1 MPIEPK
7 PEPVSCDSQAV
18 APRVPQGSVFR
29 MVAPFLLTLLPV
41 VALCLL
47 HAPVY
52 ATPPDDFVQELFA
65 RGQFQAAASS
75 LMPYTLVFVSA
86 PLSALYQLAPQV
98 PWYALMLLA
107 MLVVS
112 FWIAWSQ
119 LFSLGLSRARLVC
132 LGAVLLSC
140 EIVCVWYFTYTIVA
154 FIVLAAGLM
163 LIMPRAVFGDAGRP
177 SLADIAGYV
186 LVALG
191 FSLRP
196 ESGVAAL
203 VLFAPFLVWALVRS
217 RRAGTLLRAVAVVAV
232 IAISYG
238 AGQAAYHATPGWE
251 DFPSYLDAGRKV
263 LDTQRMDVSRV
274 REQAPELSDND
285 VAMMYDWDFVD
296 HEVFSTD
303 LFERISKAEST
314 YGPAHLIASFKAKV
328 TYLLIALSALLEK
341 SVRILSFG
349 VVAMALLNYM
359 LIVMRGR
366 PRLHIVIPVAIVTL
380 FALLVCC
387 QGPTERK
394 GRHSADAV
402 PALGARV
409 RVAAAITCVV
419 CAAGL
424 GMFWVSTVRPLQSR
438 LSLPFAASAS
448 EYVES
453 HPDELV
459 VFGHTQSAWFSG
471 TDAFASARWQCPEN
485 ILLVGGWESETAPW
499 DACLERWGLT
509 EAAPLMQLATR
520 RDMTLVA
527 TEATAKLYE
536 VYLQEHVDPSVIAT
550 KVSDLGA
557 GAISSKMISVWSFS
571 SATGMPAA

>member
-1 MPIEPK
+1 MSIEPK
-7 PEPVSCDSQAV
+7 PKPASCDSRAV
-18 APRVPQGSVFR
+18 APRVPHGRAFR
-29 MVAPFLLTLLPV
+29 MIAPFLLALLPV

-75 LMPYTLVFVSA
+75 LMPYTLVLVSA

-119 LFSLGLSRARLVC
+119 LFSLGLTRARLGC

-217 RRAGTLLRAVAVVAV
+217 RRAGTLLRAVAVIAV

-238 AGQAAYHATPGWE
+238 AGQAAYRVTPGWE

-303 LFERISKAEST
+303 LFER
-314 YGPAHLIASFKAKV
+314 SFRRV
-328 TYLLIALSALLEK
+328 VQGEGHVSANRVVGSSARCCGCPFADEG
-341 SVRILSFG
+341 SGEVRSCPF
-349 VVAMALLNYM
+349 VW
-359 LIVMRGR
+359 RGR
-366 PRLHIVIPVAIVTL
+366 D
-380 FALLVCC
+380 
-387 QGPTERK
+387 G
-394 GRHSADAV
+394 
-402 PALGARV
+402 
-409 RVAAAITCVV
+409 
-419 CAAGL
+419 
-424 GMFWVSTVRPLQSR
+424 
-438 LSLPFAASAS
+438 AS
-448 EYVES
+448 ELHAHRYAWPSEASYRYSRGDRHAIRSSCLLPGS
-453 HPDELV
+453 HR
-459 VFGHTQSAWFSG
+459 A
-471 TDAFASARWQCPEN
+471 
-485 ILLVGGWESETAPW
+485 
-499 DACLERWGLT
+499 
-509 EAAPLMQLATR
+509 
-520 RDMTLVA
+520 
-527 TEATAKLYE
+527 
-536 VYLQEHVDPSVIAT
+536 
-550 KVSDLGA
+550 
-557 GAISSKMISVWSFS
+557 
-571 SATGMPAA
+571 